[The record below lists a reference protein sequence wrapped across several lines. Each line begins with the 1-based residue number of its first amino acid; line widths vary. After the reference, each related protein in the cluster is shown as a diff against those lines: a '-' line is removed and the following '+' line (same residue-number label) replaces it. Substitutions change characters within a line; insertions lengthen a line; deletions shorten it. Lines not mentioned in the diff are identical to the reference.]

1 MPITNIQQRF
11 LALLDSL
18 SAVRRFSEVN
28 LKSITELEL
37 LEGALNALVD
47 HHDMAFCSLFLPDS
61 EGVLRC
67 VVGMELGEQ
76 LGFFQEDKIVSEMT
90 FAAGEGIM
98 GIAYQTGTIQ
108 YCHNCARDE
117 RFKPFPTRSLFR
129 GHGSIVSV
137 PVSSA
142 GKVLAV
148 LNVSHHHPDF
158 FESWQQH
165 MLILFSNILGHTLS
179 SHRLIHA
186 LDREVQNRTEKLE
199 LALTESERRR
209 KQFQDLSCIDQ
220 LTGLHNHRFFQQ
232 EGSSRLARAIRF
244 EQPVSVL
251 LVAID
256 RLQGIRAERGD
267 DVGDLILRSVAEELG
282 RLARACDM
290 VSRLEDESFALVLSD
305 TDSAGAEAFTE
316 RLRKQ
321 VSGLK
326 AGVMAGDG
334 GLTVSIGIAALQGP
348 LEGAEPGSVLE
359 RLRREALQALQYCQ
373 RSGGD
378 QRRLFAD

>member
-11 LALLDSL
+11 LSLLDSL
-18 SAVRRFSEVN
+18 SAVRKFSEVN
-28 LKSITELEL
+28 LKQVTEQEL
-37 LEGALNALVD
+37 LEGALNALIE
-47 HHDMAFCSLFLPDS
+47 HHDMAFCSLFLPDQ
-61 EGVLRC
+61 EEILRC

-76 LGFFQEDKIVSEMT
+76 LGFFQEDKIISEMT

-117 RFKPFPTRSLFR
+117 RFKPFPARSLFR

-186 LDREVQNRTEKLE
+186 LDREVQSRTEKVE
-199 LALTESERRR
+199 LALAESERQR
-209 KQFQDLSCIDQ
+209 KRCQDLSFIDD
-220 LTGLHNHRFFQQ
+220 LTGLHNQRYFYQ
-232 EGSSRLARAIRF
+232 EGASRLARAIRF
-244 EQPVSVL
+244 EQPVSLL
-251 LVAID
+251 LVTID
-256 RLQGIRAERGD
+256 HLQSIHDQEGRDAGD
-267 DVGDLILRSVAEELG
+267 RTLRSVSEELG
-282 RLARACDM
+282 CMARACDM
-290 VSRLEDESFALVLSD
+290 VTLLDDDRFALILSD
-305 TDSAGAEAFTE
+305 TDPGGATVFAQ
-316 RLRKQ
+316 RLQKQ
-321 VSGLK
+321 VRNLQVGETGG
-326 AGVMAGDG
+326 AR
-334 GLTVSIGIAALQGP
+334 GLTVSIGMTGLDGS
-348 LEGAEPGSVLE
+348 LEGMDPGSALD
-359 RLRREALQALQYCQ
+359 RLHREALQALCYCH
-373 RSGGD
+373 RNGGD
-378 QRRLFAD
+378 QRRLFGD